1 MIRRSIHY
9 AGEALLSSTQKT
21 DMADENYNPTR
32 VTLLAKLKKTE
43 NHEAWLDFESIYRGF
58 IISLILRMGINADD
72 AEDICQAVLTK
83 VWQKIEDFEYNQN
96 KGKFH
101 NWLAAVTRN
110 TVKDFFRTRKNFITG
125 RDSVE
130 YQEQYVAIEE
140 QVLPDIESLAREEWV
155 LHITNLAW
163 DNIKDDIYETKR
175 DVFKMVSREI
185 PTKEI
190 AEKLNISPASV
201 RVYKAEVFEKMR
213 KEITRLNKEL
223 G

>member
-1 MIRRSIHY
+1 MN
-9 AGEALLSSTQKT
+9 E
-21 DMADENYNPTR
+21 ENYNPTR
-32 VTLLAKLKKTE
+32 VTLLAKLKKE
-43 NHEAWLDFESIYRGF
+43 GNDEAWLEFEDIYRGF
-58 IISLILRMGINADD
+58 ILSLILRMGINRAD
-72 AEDICQAVLTK
+72 AEDISQAVLTK
-83 VWQKIEDFEYNQN
+83 VWQKIEGFEYNQN

-101 NWLAAVTRN
+101 NWLAAMTRN
-110 TVKDFFRTRKNFITG
+110 TVRDFFRTKKNFITG

-130 YQEQYVAIEE
+130 YQEQYIDIEE

-163 DNIKDDIYETKR
+163 DNIKDGIYKTKR
-175 DVFKMVSREI
+175 EVFKLISAEV

-190 AEKLNISPASV
+190 ANQLGISAASV

-213 KEITRLNKEL
+213 TEITRLNREL

>member
-1 MIRRSIHY
+1 MEKNDY
-9 AGEALLSSTQKT
+9 Q
-21 DMADENYNPTR
+21 TR

-43 NHEAWLDFESIYRGF
+43 NEEAWLEFEDIYRGF
-58 IISLILRMGINADD
+58 ILSLILRMGINADD
-72 AEDICQAVLTK
+72 AEDISQAVLTK

-101 NWLAAVTRN
+101 NWLAAMTRN
-110 TVKDFFRTRKNFITG
+110 TVKDFFRTKKNFITG

-130 YQEQYVAIEE
+130 YQEQYVAIEQ
-140 QVLPDIESLAREEWV
+140 QVLPDIENLAREEWI

-163 DNIKDDIYETKR
+163 ENIKEGIHETKR
-175 DVFKMVSREI
+175 EVFKLVSAEV

-190 AEKLNISPASV
+190 AAKLDINETSV
-201 RVYKAEVFEKMR
+201 RVYKAEVFKKMR
-213 KEITRLNKEL
+213 AEITRLNHDI

>member
-1 MIRRSIHY
+1 MS
-9 AGEALLSSTQKT
+9 EEQ
-21 DMADENYNPTR
+21 YNPTR

-43 NHEAWLDFESIYRGF
+43 NNEAWLEFENIYRGF
-58 IISLILRMGINADD
+58 ILSLIVRMGINQED
-72 AEDICQAVLTK
+72 AEDISQAVLTK

-101 NWLAAVTRN
+101 NWLAAMTRN
-110 TVKDFFRTRKNFITG
+110 TVRDFFRTKKNFITG

-130 YQEQYVAIEE
+130 YQEQYLDIEK
-140 QVLPDIESLAREEWV
+140 QVLPDIENLAREEWV

-163 DNIKDDIYETKR
+163 NNIKDAIYETKQE
-175 DVFKMVSREI
+175 VFKMVSRET
-185 PTKEI
+185 PNKEI
-190 AEKLNISPASV
+190 AQKLGISEASV

-213 KEITRLNKEL
+213 AEINRLNEEL

>member
-1 MIRRSIHY
+1 M
-9 AGEALLSSTQKT
+9 GE
-21 DMADENYNPTR
+21 EYYNPTR

-43 NHEAWLDFESIYRGF
+43 NQQAWLEFENLYRGF
-58 IISLILRMGINADD
+58 ILSLILRMGINTED
-72 AEDICQAVLTK
+72 AEDISQAVLTK
-83 VWQKIEDFEYNQN
+83 VWQKIEDFEYDQN

-101 NWLAAVTRN
+101 NWLAAMTRN

-130 YQEQYVAIEE
+130 YQEQYVSIEE
-140 QVLPDIESLAREEWV
+140 QVLPDIENLAREEWV

-163 DNIKDDIYETKR
+163 ENIKEDLYITKQE
-175 DVFKMVSREI
+175 VFKMVSEEV

-190 AEKLNISPASV
+190 ARKMGISEASV

-213 KEITRLNKEL
+213 AEIKKLNEEM

>member
-1 MIRRSIHY
+1 MD
-9 AGEALLSSTQKT
+9 A
-21 DMADENYNPTR
+21 ENHNATR

-43 NHEAWLDFESIYRGF
+43 NHEAWLEFETIYRGF
-58 IISLILRMGINADD
+58 ILSLILRMGINADD
-72 AEDICQAVLTK
+72 AEDISQAVLTK

-101 NWLAAVTRN
+101 NWLAAMTRN
-110 TVKDFFRTRKNFITG
+110 TVKDFFRTKKNFITG

-130 YQEQYVAIEE
+130 YQEQYISIEE
-140 QVLPDIESLAREEWV
+140 QVLPDIENLAREEWV

-163 DNIKDDIYETKR
+163 NNIKADIYETKR
-175 DVFKMVSREI
+175 EVFKLVSKET

-190 AEKLNISPASV
+190 AQQLGISEASV

-213 KEITRLNKEL
+213 TEITRLNREL

>member
-1 MIRRSIHY
+1 MT
-9 AGEALLSSTQKT
+9 E
-21 DMADENYNPTR
+21 ENQYQTR

-43 NHEAWLDFESIYRGF
+43 NHEAWLEFETIYRPF
-58 IISLILRMGINADD
+58 ILSLILRMGINNDD
-72 AEDICQAVLTK
+72 AEDISQAVLTK

-101 NWLAAVTRN
+101 NWLAAMTRN
-110 TVKDFFRTRKNFITG
+110 TVKDFFRTKKNFITG

-130 YQEQYVAIEE
+130 YQEQYVSIEE
-140 QVLPDIESLAREEWV
+140 QVLPDIENLAREEWV

-175 DVFKMVSREI
+175 DVFKLVSAEV

-190 AEKLNISPASV
+190 ASKLGISEASV

-213 KEITRLNKEL
+213 AEITRLNREL

>member
-1 MIRRSIHY
+1 MNES
-9 AGEALLSSTQKT
+9 
-21 DMADENYNPTR
+21 NYNPTR

-43 NHEAWLDFESIYRGF
+43 NTEAWLEFENIYRGF
-58 IISLILRMGINADD
+58 ILSLIVRMGLNQQD
-72 AEDICQAVLTK
+72 AEDISQAVLTK

-101 NWLAAVTRN
+101 NWLAAMTRN
-110 TVKDFFRTRKNFITG
+110 TVRDFFRTKKNFITG

-130 YQEQYVAIEE
+130 YQEEYINIEE
-140 QVLPDIESLAREEWV
+140 HVLPDIENLAREEWV

-163 DNIKDDIYETKR
+163 DNIKDDIYETKQA
-175 DVFKMVSREI
+175 VFKMVSQEI
-185 PTKEI
+185 PNKQI
-190 AEKLNISPASV
+190 AQKIGISEASV

-213 KEITRLNKEL
+213 AEINRLNQEL

>member
-1 MIRRSIHY
+1 M
-9 AGEALLSSTQKT
+9 GE
-21 DMADENYNPTR
+21 ENYNPTR
-32 VTLLAKLKKTE
+32 LTLLAKLKTSE
-43 NHEAWLDFESIYRGF
+43 NDEAWLEFESIYRGF

-72 AEDICQAVLTK
+72 ADDICQAVLTK

-101 NWLAAVTRN
+101 NWLAAMTRN
-110 TVKDFFRTRKNFITG
+110 TVRDFFRTKKNFITG

-130 YQEQYVAIEE
+130 YKEQYHDIEE
-140 QVLPDIESLAREEWV
+140 HVLPDIENLAREEWV

-163 DNIKDDIYETKR
+163 DNIKDSIYETKR
-175 DVFKMVSREI
+175 NVFKLVSKETS
-185 PTKEI
+185 TKDI
-190 AEKLNISPASV
+190 AAQLGISEASV

-213 KEITRLNKEL
+213 AEIVRLNHEL

>member
-1 MIRRSIHY
+1 MTEDNQY
-9 AGEALLSSTQKT
+9 Q
-21 DMADENYNPTR
+21 TR

-43 NHEAWLDFESIYRGF
+43 NHEAWLEFETIYRAF
-58 IISLILRMGINADD
+58 ILSLILRMGINADD
-72 AEDICQAVLTK
+72 AEDISQTVLTK
-83 VWQKIEDFEYNQN
+83 VWQKIEDFEYNKN

-101 NWLAAVTRN
+101 NWLAAMTRN
-110 TVKDFFRTRKNFITG
+110 TVKDFFRTKKNFITG

-130 YQEQYVAIEE
+130 YKEQYVAIEE
-140 QVLPDIESLAREEWV
+140 QVLPDIENLAREEWV

-163 DNIKDDIYETKR
+163 NNIKNDVYKTKR
-175 DVFKMVSREI
+175 EVFKMVSAEI

-190 AEKLNISPASV
+190 AAKLSISDASV

-213 KEITRLNKEL
+213 TEITRLNQEL

>member
-1 MIRRSIHY
+1 MS
-9 AGEALLSSTQKT
+9 E
-21 DMADENYNPTR
+21 ENYNPTR

-43 NHEAWLDFESIYRGF
+43 NTEAWLEFESIYRGF
-58 IISLILRMGINADD
+58 ILSLIVRMGINQED
-72 AEDICQAVLTK
+72 AEDISQAVLTK

-101 NWLAAVTRN
+101 NWLAAMTRN
-110 TVKDFFRTRKNFITG
+110 TVRDFFRTKKNFITG

-130 YQEQYVAIEE
+130 YQEEYLSIEK
-140 QVLPDIESLAREEWV
+140 QVLPDIENLAREEWV

-163 DNIKDDIYETKR
+163 DNIKDGIYETKQE
-175 DVFKMVSREI
+175 VFKMVSREI
-185 PTKEI
+185 PNKKI
-190 AEKLNISPASV
+190 AQKLDISEASV

-213 KEITRLNKEL
+213 TEINRLNEEL

>member
-1 MIRRSIHY
+1 MS
-9 AGEALLSSTQKT
+9 EDQ
-21 DMADENYNPTR
+21 YNPTR
-32 VTLLAKLKKTE
+32 VTLLAKLKKEE
-43 NHEAWLDFESIYRGF
+43 NQQAWLEFENIYRGF

-72 AEDICQAVLTK
+72 AEDISQAVLTK

-101 NWLAAVTRN
+101 NWLAAMTRN
-110 TVKDFFRTRKNFITG
+110 TVKDFFRTKKNFITG

-140 QVLPDIESLAREEWV
+140 QVLPDIENLAREEWI

-163 DNIKDDIYETKR
+163 DNIKGDIYETKR
-175 DVFKMVSREI
+175 EVFKMVSAEI
-185 PTKEI
+185 PNKEI
-190 AEKLNISPASV
+190 AHKLGISEASV

-213 KEITRLNKEL
+213 TEITRLNKEL

>member
-1 MIRRSIHY
+1 M
-9 AGEALLSSTQKT
+9 
-21 DMADENYNPTR
+21 DPENYNPTR

-43 NHEAWLDFESIYRGF
+43 NDQAWLEFEGIYRGF
-58 IISLILRMGINADD
+58 ILSLILRMGINPED
-72 AEDICQAVLTK
+72 AEDISQAVLTK

-96 KGKFH
+96 KGRFH
-101 NWLAAVTRN
+101 NWLAAMTRN
-110 TVKDFFRTRKNFITG
+110 TVKDFFRSRKNFITG

-130 YQEQYVAIEE
+130 YQEQYMNIEE
-140 QVLPDIESLAREEWV
+140 HVLPDIENLAREEWV

-163 DNIKDDIYETKR
+163 DNIKDGIYETKR
-175 DVFKMVSREI
+175 EVFRLVSREV

-190 AEKLNISPASV
+190 AEKLGISEASV

-213 KEITRLNKEL
+213 DEITRLNREL

>member
-1 MIRRSIHY
+1 
-9 AGEALLSSTQKT
+9 
-21 DMADENYNPTR
+21 MAEEQFNPTR
-32 VTLLAKLKKTE
+32 VTLLAKLKKSGDDA
-43 NHEAWLDFESIYRGF
+43 AWLEFEGIYRGF
-58 IISLILRMGINADD
+58 ILSLILRMGLNADD
-72 AEDICQAVLTK
+72 AEDISQAVLTK

-101 NWLAAVTRN
+101 NWLAAMTRN
-110 TVKDFFRTRKNFITG
+110 TVKDFFRTRRNFITG

-130 YQEQYVAIEE
+130 YQEQYLGIEE
-140 QVLPDIESLAREEWV
+140 QVLPDIENLAREEWV

-163 DNIKDDIYETKR
+163 DNIKEGIYETKR
-175 DVFKMVSREI
+175 EVFRLVSEEV

-190 AEKLNISPASV
+190 AERLGISEASV

-213 KEITRLNKEL
+213 AEITRLNREL